1 MSINRQQRRQLGR
14 RGDAPGWV
22 VPDDETGTG
31 PEPGDGEADAA
42 RATGASGARGSG
54 ADGGNLLTAKQA
66 PAPSRHRVGPR
77 QFLHEV
83 NVEMRKVAWPTR
95 AETVNYSTV
104 VLVTLVLLTAMIFG
118 LDIAFQHAANFL
130 FNP

>member
-1 MSINRQQRRQLGR
+1 MNRQHRRQSEG
-14 RGDAPGWV
+14 RGDAPDWV
-22 VPDDETGTG
+22 VPDDGTG
-31 PEPGDGEADAA
+31 PAAGDDRADGAEQSSGGDGLPP
-42 RATGASGARGSG
+42 GSV
-54 ADGGNLLTAKQA
+54 LTARQA
-66 PAPSRHRVGPR
+66 LAPSRRRVGPR

-83 NVEMRKVAWPTR
+83 NGEMRKVAWPTR

-118 LDIAFQHAANFL
+118 LDIAFQHAANFI